1 MEWGPPQCV
10 LRPGYLL
17 SRELEDFVW
26 SSETLDDIVKGVRDG
41 KGEVSMQTCSTLKTL
56 DIAFHQLFVQAVAHN
71 LTLPCLFF
79 SSSRIR
85 LGIIQVESGE
95 RRG

>member
-41 KGEVSMQTCSTLKTL
+41 GGEDSMQTRSTLKTL
-56 DIAFHQLFVQAVAHN
+56 DIQPSYNYL
-71 LTLPCLFF
+71 
-79 SSSRIR
+79 SKR
-85 LGIIQVESGE
+85 LHIT
-95 RRG
+95 

>member
-26 SSETLDDIVKGVRDG
+26 SPAAETSDDMVKGVRDG
-41 KGEVSMQTCSTLKTL
+41 IGEASMHPCSTSLHLGSSITL
-56 DIAFHQLFVQAVAHN
+56 LFP
-71 LTLPCLFF
+71 TL
-79 SSSRIR
+79 
-85 LGIIQVESGE
+85 
-95 RRG
+95 